1 MQNVPFHFPKNTNG
15 LRSLCCMCSYLRVL
29 AFQLLKQVIAFHEI
43 WCEHYVA
50 EADPNARHPNLL

>member
-1 MQNVPFHFPKNTNG
+1 
-15 LRSLCCMCSYLRVL
+15 MCSYLRVL